1 MKKLPLYVLAVF
13 MMFAVI
19 PLQLQAAAN
28 TTPAAMA
35 ATKPVESELIEALN
49 ARLVEIKEMDKSTLT
64 RSEKR
69 ALRKE
74 VREIKKELKTLSG
87 GVYLSVGAIIIV
99 LLLLVLLL

>member
-1 MKKLPLYVLAVF
+1 MKKLPLYALATF

-19 PLQLQAAAN
+19 PLQLQAAAK
-28 TTPAAMA
+28 TTPAAMS
-35 ATKPVESELIEALN
+35 ATKPVDSELAEALN

-69 ALRKE
+69 TLRQE

-87 GVYLSVGAIIIV
+87 GVYISVGAIIIV
-99 LLLLVLLL
+99 LLLLILLL

>member
-1 MKKLPLYVLAVF
+1 MKKLPFYVLAAF
-13 MMFAVI
+13 MLSAII
-19 PLQLQAAAN
+19 PLQLQAAAK
-28 TTPAAMA
+28 TTPAATA
-35 ATKPVESELIEALN
+35 ATKPVDSELVEALN